1 MKAADELWTLT
12 RPLYAFWIDEDTVY
26 AAFDVQGAV
35 QLANAEYGYACFTL
49 EDVIPC
55 DRTVLDGPAYS
66 PAGRR
71 LGTLWQ
77 QLALM
82 PGPGYLCARRP

>member
-1 MKAADELWTLT
+1 MKAANEFWTLT
-12 RPLYAFWIDEDTVY
+12 RSLQAFWIDEDTVY
-26 AAFDVQGAV
+26 AAFDAQGAV

-49 EDVIPC
+49 EDMIPC

-82 PGPGYLCARRP
+82 VGPGYLCARRP

>member
-1 MKAADELWTLT
+1 MSAANERWALS
-12 RPLYAFWIDEDTVY
+12 RPLRAFWIDEDTVY
-26 AAFDVQGAV
+26 AAFDAHGAV
-35 QLANAEYGYACFTL
+35 QLANEEYGFTWFTL
-49 EDVIPC
+49 ADVIPC
-55 DRTVLDGPAYS
+55 NSAMLDGPAYS

-82 PGPGYLCARRP
+82 PGPGYLCATLP

>member
-1 MKAADELWTLT
+1 MND
-12 RPLYAFWIDEDTVY
+12 PYV
-26 AAFDVQGAV
+26 
-35 QLANAEYGYACFTL
+35 TL
-49 EDVIPC
+49 EDVMAC
-55 DRTVLDGPAYS
+55 DRSVLDGPAYS

-82 PGPGYLCARRP
+82 VGPGYLCAMRP

>member
-1 MKAADELWTLT
+1 M
-12 RPLYAFWIDEDTVY
+12 Y
-26 AAFDVQGAV
+26 AAFDAQGAL
-35 QLANAEYGYACFTL
+35 QLANAEYGYVRFSL

-55 DRTVLDGPAYS
+55 DSTALQGPAYS
-66 PAGRR
+66 AAGPR

>member
-1 MKAADELWTLT
+1 MKAANEHSTLA
-12 RPLYAFWIDEDTVY
+12 RSLQAFRIDEDTVY
-26 AAFDVQGAV
+26 AAFDAQGAL
-35 QLANAEYGYACFTL
+35 QLANAEYGYGCFTL
-49 EDVIPC
+49 EDMTPC
-55 DRTVLDGPAYS
+55 DRAALDGPAYA

-82 PGPGYLCARRP
+82 VRPGYLCSCSP

>member
-1 MKAADELWTLT
+1 MKAANELLTLT
-12 RPLYAFWIDEDTVY
+12 RPLQAFWIDEDTVY
-26 AAFDVQGAV
+26 AAFDAQGAV
-35 QLANAEYGYACFTL
+35 QLANAEYGYGCFTL
-49 EDVIPC
+49 EDVMAC
-55 DRTVLDGPAYS
+55 DRGVLDGPAYA

-82 PGPGYLCARRP
+82 VGPGYLCAMRP